1 MVATHLLSLYL
12 DTFVEFTVSE
22 LLIPFSSDF
31 EPLGTGLGVIA
42 TWMLVLVWLTSMVME
57 RIPRVFWK
65 AVHYSSYAVLFGVSV
80 HAGMVGSDVGTTWYT
95 ATSIGLITATILA
108 VAVRMA
114 ISRRSPA
121 ARVDNPAVTTS
132 SAPATVE
139 EGATGS
145 FLAEVVS
152 RRTITD
158 EVTEFTFRPVDP
170 TLECV
175 WSPGAHVT
183 LHLGNGLERQY
194 SLCGDPADPKRIV
207 IAVLNTHGPG
217 GGSEWIHKH
226 LREGMTIEVDGPIHN
241 FPLRQHHRYQ
251 FVASGIGITP
261 IMAMMREIP
270 ASRNW
275 TLLFLGRH
283 RSQMPYLEELLVT
296 YPDRIVVWASGD
308 RGQRADLAQLVDS
321 SAEVYAC
328 GSASV
333 LDELSRVVPVSRL
346 HLERFTPQDRSA
358 EHRAS
363 AIQVVWA
370 PTGKSLSV
378 SAKETVLDG
387 LERAGIDVNA
397 SCRRGVCGSC
407 ELRVVD
413 GTPAHLDSVMSDA
426 DKDEMGIFYPCVS
439 RSLTPTLTLAP

>member
-1 MVATHLLSLYL
+1 
-12 DTFVEFTVSE
+12 
-22 LLIPFSSDF
+22 
-31 EPLGTGLGVIA
+31 
-42 TWMLVLVWLTSMVME
+42 
-57 RIPRVFWK
+57 
-65 AVHYSSYAVLFGVSV
+65 
-80 HAGMVGSDVGTTWYT
+80 
-95 ATSIGLITATILA
+95 
-108 VAVRMA
+108 
-114 ISRRSPA
+114 
-121 ARVDNPAVTTS
+121 
-132 SAPATVE
+132 
-139 EGATGS
+139 
-145 FLAEVVS
+145 
-152 RRTITD
+152 
-158 EVTEFTFRPVDP
+158 
-170 TLECV
+170 
-175 WSPGAHVT
+175 
-183 LHLGNGLERQY
+183 
-194 SLCGDPADPKRIV
+194 
-207 IAVLNTHGPG
+207 
-217 GGSEWIHKH
+217 
-226 LREGMTIEVDGPIHN
+226 
-241 FPLRQHHRYQ
+241 
-251 FVASGIGITP
+251 
-261 IMAMMREIP
+261 
-270 ASRNW
+270 
-275 TLLFLGRH
+275 
-283 RSQMPYLEELLVT
+283 MPYLEELLVT

-370 PTGKSLSV
+370 PTGQSLSV